1 MPKKFSKIAVI
12 EYNALF
18 GDEYMISVPNLEN
31 FDKSKYHYSQ
41 LCFGASLR
49 AIINLMKTKDFT
61 FIGCNEIN
69 NNAFFL
75 NNDFLHQYKLTI
87 PNTDNLKIY

>member
-1 MPKKFSKIAVI
+1 M
-12 EYNALF
+12 YL
-18 GDEYMISVPNLEN
+18 VPNLEN
-31 FDKSKYHYSQ
+31 FDKNEYHYSQ

-69 NNAFFL
+69 NAFFL
-75 NNDFLHQYKLTI
+75 NNDFKSL
-87 PNTDNLKIY
+87 